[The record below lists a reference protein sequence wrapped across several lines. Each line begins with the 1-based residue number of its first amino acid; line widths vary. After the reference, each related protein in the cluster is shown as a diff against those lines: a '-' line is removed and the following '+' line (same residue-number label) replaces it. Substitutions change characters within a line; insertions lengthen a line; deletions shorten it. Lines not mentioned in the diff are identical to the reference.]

1 MLSAFLKRDRHL
13 NNHTNNHTMKIKEMA
28 GRIDQA
34 VAGNLTVRLSL
45 SEQDEWY
52 EMGQAVDRLLA
63 AYEKTIIDLALSLTD
78 VVSTSI
84 EENSFVN
91 QISGVT
97 RVLHDDITNVVA
109 SSEELAA
116 SVTHISESAASATSL
131 LEEAGQN
138 MTGGQTLLKR
148 SHTEMEAVECGFSFL
163 HNQVVALHDQ
173 VDAIGGMVGLIREI
187 ADQTNLLALNAAIE
201 AARAGESGR
210 GFGVV
215 ADEVRKLADRTQ
227 QSVQGITDK
236 VQGIQQETRATA
248 AHIETL
254 SRSSTSGVRLSAEA
268 NEMLECIM
276 GSMTKTIDD
285 ITGIVPVLEEQSAT
299 FEEVTATMAHMNQI
313 TADTAKGVEQSAD
326 NLYHLGT
333 ITEQIRQKV
342 GQFTAGF
349 LPGQLIELAKTDH
362 LLWKWRLESML
373 AGRLTLDSETVRN
386 HHICRLGKWY
396 FGSGSEMFA
405 NNINFQQIDRPHAA
419 FHQACSEAIEKFN
432 SGDIKGSEAAY
443 RQVGALSREVLH
455 ALDKL
460 RDSVNINASDV

>member
-13 NNHTNNHTMKIKEMA
+13 HDNTIKIKEIA
-28 GRIDQA
+28 GKIDQA
-34 VAGNLTVRLSL
+34 VSGNLTVRLSL
-45 SEQDEWY
+45 SEHDEWY

-63 AYEKTIIDLALSLTD
+63 AYEKTIIDLAVSLTD

-91 QISGVT
+91 RISGVT

-116 SVTHISESAASATSL
+116 SVTHISESASSATSS
-131 LEEAGQN
+131 LEEAGRN

-148 SHTEMEAVECGFSFL
+148 SHTEMEAVECGFDTL
-163 HNQVVALHDQ
+163 HNQVVTLHDQ
-173 VDAIGGMVGLIREI
+173 VDAIGDMVGLISDI
-187 ADQTNLLALNAAIE
+187 AEQTNLLALNAAIE
-201 AARAGESGR
+201 AARAGDNGR

-227 QSVQGITDK
+227 KSVNGITDK
-236 VQGIQQETRATA
+236 VQGIQQETRVTA

-254 SRSSTSGVRLSAEA
+254 SRSSETGARLSAEA
-268 NEMLECIM
+268 NEMLECIID
-276 GSMTKTIDD
+276 GMTKTIDD

-299 FEEVTATMAHMNQI
+299 FEEVTATMTHMNQI
-313 TADTAKGVEQSAD
+313 TADTAGGVEQSAD

-333 ITEQIRQKV
+333 ITEHIRQKLS
-342 GQFTAGF
+342 QFTAGF
-349 LPGQLIELAKTDH
+349 LPDQLIELAKTDH

-373 AGRLTLDSETVRN
+373 AGRLKLDSETVRN
-386 HHICRLGKWY
+386 HRICRLGKWY

-405 NNINFQQIDRPHAA
+405 DNINFKQIDRPHAA
-419 FHQACSEAIEKFN
+419 FHQACSEAIQKFN
-432 SGDIKGSEAAY
+432 SGDVKGAEKSY
-443 RQVGALSREVLH
+443 RQVGVLSREVLN

-460 RDSVNINASDV
+460 RDSVGTHVNVVR